1 MRSHRLAPLTIL
13 TYIKKKFKWAQVTQ
27 YASEK
32 INGIV
37 AHYNLSTYTDYNEI
51 FKKHT
56 DASVFQLVA
65 VIIQKGK
72 HIAFYNLNLLM
83 SNNSKH

>member
-1 MRSHRLAPLTIL
+1 MWPRRSHRLAPLTRL

-37 AHYNLSTYTDYNEI
+37 AHYNLSTYPEFNET
-51 FKKHT
+51 FRMHT
-56 DASVFQLVA
+56 NASTFQLGA
-65 VIIQKGK
+65 V
-72 HIAFYNLNLLM
+72 M
-83 SNNSKH
+83 S